1 MQMEKNE
8 SERSHPT
15 HRPGQR
21 RPLGG
26 IRVSKTI
33 EYERMID
40 EEEQS
45 LVHKATEIEMTE
57 LKTGKNKTYTFRE
70 IKESISSQK

>member
-1 MQMEKNE
+1 M
-8 SERSHPT
+8 
-15 HRPGQR
+15 
-21 RPLGG
+21 
-26 IRVSKTI
+26 SKTI

-40 EEEQS
+40 EDEQS